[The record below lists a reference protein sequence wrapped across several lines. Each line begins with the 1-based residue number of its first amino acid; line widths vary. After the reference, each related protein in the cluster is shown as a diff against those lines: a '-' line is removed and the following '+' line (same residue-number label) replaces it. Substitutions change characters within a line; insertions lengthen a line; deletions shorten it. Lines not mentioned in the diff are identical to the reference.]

1 MKKELSDRK
10 KLILT
15 AAIEDY
21 IKDASPITS
30 GGVQDKHIQNVST
43 ATLRNELNALEA
55 MGYLKQ
61 LHTSGGRVPTTDGY
75 RYYVSMLLENFK
87 VDENKLKKVEDELSE
102 RTTSLKDILESVAG
116 IVSKATNYPTVIIAN
131 GYDKLII
138 EGIRI
143 IPLIDNEAIVLF
155 KTKSGTVNHT
165 IRAAASEKACDDA
178 SKYLSKKFFGKT
190 IGELLEG
197 DILYSS
203 IKEVEGFKNILDSL
217 IQSMREFV
225 SKNKLDIRG
234 QSASNLL
241 DENEHQTVVETKK
254 ILNLLGDENELR
266 EVIGGSDD
274 VDDITITL
282 GDENEKVDGCAL
294 IKAPIVING
303 TPVASLAVIGPERMD
318 YAGIASAIKLV
329 MNELNNKGR

>member
-1 MKKELSDRK
+1 MKKDLSDRK
-10 KLILT
+10 KLILC

-30 GGVQDKHIQNVST
+30 GGVQDKHIKNVST

-75 RYYVSMLLENFK
+75 RYYVSSLLENFE
-87 VDENKLKKVEDELSE
+87 VDESRLKQVEKELGE
-102 RTTSLKDILESVAG
+102 RTTSLKDILESIAG
-116 IVSKATNYPTVIIAN
+116 VVSKATNYPTVIFAN

-138 EGIRI
+138 DGVRI
-143 IPLIDNEAIVLF
+143 IPLIDNELLVLF
-155 KTKSGTVNHT
+155 KTLSGTVNHT
-165 IRAAASEKACDDA
+165 IKATASEKACNDA
-178 SKYLSKKFFGKT
+178 GVYLSRKFAGKT

-203 IKEVEGFKNILDSL
+203 IKEVEGFKNVIDSL
-217 IQSMREFV
+217 IKSMRDFIGRK
-225 SKNKLDIRG
+225 SLDIRG
-234 QSASNLL
+234 ETAFNLL
-241 DENEHQTVVETKK
+241 DENEHHTVVETKK
-254 ILNLLGDENELR
+254 ILNLLGDENELK
-266 EVIGGSDD
+266 EVIGESPGE
-274 VDDITITL
+274 DDITITL

-318 YAGIASAIKLV
+318 YAGIASAIKIV